1 MVALTRLVEIENS
14 GSISIDGVD
23 CGGVGLNTLRSR
35 IAVIP
40 QDPVLFSGSIK
51 TNLDPFGVFSDDVL
65 ENVLLKCGLGI
76 RASEEVDQEE
86 EGVNNRIKSLDDEV
100 FEEGANY
107 SVGQR
112 QLLVIARALLTNARV
127 LIMDEA
133 SASLDNDSDANIQL
147 VLREQFKGATRIVV
161 AHRINTIMDS
171 DYILVVDD
179 GNVAEFQTPG
189 VLLRNADSLFS
200 KLVDAHEKEGG
211 GGGGGAA
218 DK

>member
-1 MVALTRLVEIENS
+1 
-14 GSISIDGVD
+14 
-23 CGGVGLNTLRSR
+23 
-35 IAVIP
+35 
-40 QDPVLFSGSIK
+40 LFSGSIK

-179 GNVAEFQTPG
+179 GNVAEIQTPG